1 MSPFVILAVGVAVVL
16 VMILGLKINAFLALI
31 TAAIVVSL
39 MNPLT
44 ADGDGFTAVAVGD
57 KIARVAAAFGS
68 YAGSVGLVIALAAV
82 VGTCLLESGAA
93 DRIVKSFV
101 ALLGEDKSPIALL
114 GSGYV
119 LSVPVFFDTVF
130 YLLVPLARSFYAST
144 RKSYLKCLIAIAAGG
159 AITHT
164 LVPPTPGPLT
174 LAENLDIDLGVMMG
188 VGALIALP
196 SAIVGLLFG
205 SWIDRKMPVTPGGAA
220 LAEVPDALP
229 GGPESGTTLASGEP
243 ADVPDPAAGAMD
255 DEGLRADGGYGAG
268 RAAAAPP
275 LPLWLALIPVLLP
288 VALVG
293 LKTTGDTY
301 LRSQIGVLKDAGA
314 IDPGSAPGAAE
325 SAADALAD
333 DPAAADPAVI
343 EYRSRR
349 DGVVGYTRV
358 VGDANFA
365 LLLSAAA
372 SLFLLYRQRR
382 PSRAAVGRLVET
394 SLMSGGVIILITC
407 AGGAFGAMLK
417 DARVGDA
424 IKDAFGDSSTDG
436 LGLLALGFGIAV
448 LLKTAQG
455 SSTTAMIVT
464 SSILAKFVTGPDAPE
479 LPFHPVYL
487 GTSIGGGSL
496 VGSWMTDSGFW
507 IFAKMG
513 GLTEAETLKSWT
525 PLLTILGVTSFLSSL
540 LLATLLPLV

>member
-16 VMILGLKINAFLALI
+16 VLILGLKVNAFLALL
-31 TAAIVVSL
+31 TAALVVSL
-39 MNPLT
+39 MNPLQQSGGEFVP
-44 ADGDGFTAVAVGD
+44 APVGE
-57 KIARVAAAFGS
+57 KVTRVAAEFG
-68 YAGSVGLVIALAAV
+68 AAAKNVGLVIALAAV

-93 DRIVKSFV
+93 DRIVQSFV
-101 ALLGEDKSPIALL
+101 KLLGVERSPVALL

-130 YLLVPLARSFYAST
+130 YLLVPLARSYYATT
-144 RKSYLKCLIAIAAGG
+144 RKNYLKCLIAIAAGG

-196 SAIVGLLFG
+196 SAVVGLLFG
-205 SWIDRKMPVTPGGAA
+205 SWIDKTMPVTPGGSAQ
-220 LAEVPDALP
+220 AEAPDALP

-243 ADVPDPAAGAMD
+243 ADIPDPDADFDPVAA
-255 DEGLRADGGYGAG
+255 LRKPA
-268 RAAAAPP
+268 
-275 LPLWLALIPVLLP
+275 LPLWLALVPVLLP

-301 LRSQIGVLKDAGA
+301 LRGQIGVLKTEGLVARDL
-314 IDPGSAPGAAE
+314 DPGAAE

-333 DPAAADPAVI
+333 DPADDDPAVV
-343 EYRSRR
+343 EYRTRR
-349 DGVVGYTRV
+349 DGPVGYARV
-358 VGDANFA
+358 FGDPNLA

-372 SLFLLYRQRR
+372 SIFLLYRQRKPTR
-382 PSRAAVGRLVET
+382 EAVGRLVET

-407 AGGAFGAMLK
+407 AGAAFGGMLK
-417 DARVGDA
+417 EAGVGRA
-424 IKDAFGDSSTDG
+424 IADAFGESSTKG
-436 LGLLALGFGIAV
+436 FGLLGLGFGIAV
-448 LLKTAQG
+448 LLKSAQG

-464 SSILAKFVTGPDAPE
+464 SGILADFVTGPDAAV
-479 LPFHPVYL
+479 LGFHPVYL
-487 GTSIGGGSL
+487 GTAIGGGSL

-525 PLLTILGVTSFLSSL
+525 PLLAILGVTSFLSSL
-540 LLATLLPLV
+540 LLAWALPLV

>member
-1 MSPFVILAVGVAVVL
+1 MSPFLILAAGVAVVL
-16 VMILGLKINAFLALI
+16 VMILGLRVNAFLALL
-31 TAAIVVSL
+31 TAAVVVSL
-39 MNPLT
+39 MNPVTET
-44 ADGDGFTAVAVGD
+44 APGAFEAVAVGD
-57 KIARVAAAFGS
+57 KIGRVADAFGG

-93 DRIVKSFV
+93 DRIVRAFV
-101 ALLGEDKSPIALL
+101 GLLGEEKSPIALL

-130 YLLVPLARSFYAST
+130 YLLVPLARSFYT
-144 RKSYLKCLIAIAAGG
+144 GTKKNYLKCLVAIAAGG

-174 LAENLDIDLGVMMG
+174 LAENLDIDLGVMIG

-196 SAIVGLLFG
+196 SAVVGLLFG
-205 SWIDRKMPVTPGGAA
+205 SWIDRKMPVVPGGADR
-220 LAEVPDALP
+220 AEVPDALP
-229 GGPESGTTLASGEP
+229 GGPDSAVPPGDASGG
-243 ADVPDPAAGAMD
+243 DAASD
-255 DEGLRADGGYGAG
+255 
-268 RAAAAPP
+268 AAARPP
-275 LPLWLALIPVLLP
+275 RPDLPLWLALVPVLLP

-293 LKTTGDTY
+293 LRTGADTY
-301 LRSQIGVLKDAGA
+301 LRQQIGVLKAEGL
-314 IDPGSAPGAAE
+314 IEPGLRPADQE
-325 SAADALAD
+325 KAADALAD
-333 DPAAADPAVI
+333 AAPADGASDASPAPAVA
-343 EYRSRR
+343 EYKDRR
-349 DGVVGYTRV
+349 DGVVGYARV

-372 SLFLLYRQRR
+372 SIFLLYRQRR
-382 PSRAAVGRLVET
+382 PSREAVGRLVET

-407 AGGAFGAMLK
+407 AGAAFGAMLK
-417 DARVGDA
+417 EAGVGDA
-424 IKDAFGDSSTDG
+424 IKDAFGEQSASG
-436 LGLLALGFGIAV
+436 LGLLGLGFGIAV

-455 SSTTAMIVT
+455 SSTSAMIIT
-464 SSILAKFVTGPDAPE
+464 SSILADFVTGPAAAE

-487 GTSIGGGSL
+487 GTAIGGGSL

-525 PLLTILGVTSFLSSL
+525 PLLAILGCVSFACTL
-540 LLATLLPLV
+540 LLATVLPLK